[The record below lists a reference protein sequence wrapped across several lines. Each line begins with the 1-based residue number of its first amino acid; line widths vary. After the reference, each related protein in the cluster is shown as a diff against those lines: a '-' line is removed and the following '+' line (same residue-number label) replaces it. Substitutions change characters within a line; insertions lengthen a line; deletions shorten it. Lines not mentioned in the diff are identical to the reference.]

1 MSMIATTFPLSPCAS
16 RPLPTADADS
26 RTFGF
31 WATLA
36 WFGAAAV
43 TYHVVTMLCGIGYAA
58 WSAFNYPSAAIDWD
72 SPTADYIA
80 TALSVMAAASV
91 LMYAAWR
98 GGPSAFAYLG
108 LTRPSMRHVFVGLGL
123 LVALAFVNAGFFRLF
138 PAYNPSPDLIRE
150 YQAILGNPAAL
161 VWFWI
166 TLAVTAPICEEII
179 FRGFLMRGWS
189 ESRIGASGAIML
201 SSLLFTAIHVQYNLP
216 TLATVFG
223 LSLVFG
229 VMRWRSG
236 STALTI
242 LLHMVWNVCVGLT
255 IIWSV

>member
-1 MSMIATTFPLSPCAS
+1 MSMIATTFPLSSYES
-16 RPLPTADADS
+16 RPLPTAEAGS
-26 RTFGF
+26 RTYGF
-31 WATLA
+31 WTTLA

-43 TYHVVTMLCGIGYAA
+43 TYQVVAVLCGLGYAA
-58 WSAFNYPSAAIDWD
+58 WSVASRPSVAIDWD
-72 SPTADYIA
+72 SATADYIA
-80 TALSVMAAASV
+80 MAVSVSAAASL
-91 LMYAAWR
+91 LMYAAR
-98 GGPSAFAYLG
+98 RAGPSAFSYLG
-108 LTRPSMRHVFVGLGL
+108 LTRPRLRHVFVGLGL
-123 LVALAFVNAGFFRLF
+123 LVALAFVNAGFFSLF
-138 PAYNPSPDLIRE
+138 PAYDPSPDLLRE

-166 TLAVTAPICEEII
+166 SLAVTAPICEEII
-179 FRGFLMRGWS
+179 FRGLLMRGWS
-189 ESRIGASGAIML
+189 ESRIGAAGAIML

-242 LLHMVWNVCVGLT
+242 LLHMAWNVCVGLT
-255 IIWSV
+255 TIWSV